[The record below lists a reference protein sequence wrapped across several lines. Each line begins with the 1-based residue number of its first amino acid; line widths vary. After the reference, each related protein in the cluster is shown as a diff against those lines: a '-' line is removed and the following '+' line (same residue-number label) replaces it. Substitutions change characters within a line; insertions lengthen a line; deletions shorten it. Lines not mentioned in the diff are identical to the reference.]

1 MCFVYGGE
9 YKETEL
15 KKRTLWKY
23 EEDVG
28 SWGGRVGN
36 CVLDIEN
43 FIRVSFSS
51 IRR

>member
-23 EEDVG
+23 GEDVEH
-28 SWGGRVGN
+28 WGGWSWKLGF
-36 CVLDIEN
+36 EH
-43 FIRVSFSS
+43 
-51 IRR
+51 